1 MPPKPKYTHLS
12 QRNQILKRPAQH
24 IGSTKNVT
32 KEVWTAITEYTDG
45 EEVDRILQQNLT
57 INPGLI
63 HIFYEVLGNAQDNYF
78 KSHGGDTPLKKIQV
92 DIDIESGRISVWN
105 DGNYIPA
112 NIHEWDEDEEVIDDE
127 QHYEAEIIFGNLN
140 SSSNYNDDEE
150 ARVGGGLHGV
160 GVKLTNIFSKEFRVE
175 AFDPEQQLKFDCTWS
190 ENMSKM
196 KKPKVTTLK
205 QKKGF
210 TKVSYVADFSKFGVE
225 GYTDSHISVMRKLC
239 VDCAMITGQQVIFN
253 GEKIPVKSLLAYAE
267 QYTDGEKIEFK
278 TSDTHVVLAEKPA
291 FEAGFTQVS
300 FVNGINT
307 AIGGVHVDAWKSGI
321 FKPLLEKIRNKYSK
335 GKNSTPIK
343 ITPKNLEQYFMLF
356 INCNLKNP
364 DFEGQ
369 TKGILASPT
378 PKTQISDAKINKLMQ
393 WGFIKDIEET
403 VRIQGMKELQKTDG
417 KKSTSVNIPKAV
429 DANKAG
435 SVKSMDCTLF
445 ITEGLS
451 AKTFAVKGISAIEGG
466 TNWYGVLPVRGKVLN
481 VRGAKP
487 DQINNNA
494 EITALKQMLGLKHGT
509 DYSVD
514 EEFRKLRYGR
524 VVFLVDADPDGDHIK
539 GLLTN
544 YFQYFYPTL
553 VDRDYFIEGLRTPIV
568 KATQGK
574 KVLIFFYL
582 KEFKDWAKKQKSP
595 YKLHYYK
602 GLGTSE
608 DEEIIEIFQNP
619 LYSRYISDDLASEN
633 VDKLFSPRR
642 ADERKKWLSEYSPK
656 EFKYTVQDGKEIVP
670 ISDFINNEMIE
681 FSLYDNDRSIPS
693 VVDGLKPSQRK
704 VMYVA
709 LKVLN
714 QSTKYKVAQFA
725 SEVAKQAE
733 YHHGEKSLEEAIVGL
748 AQTFLGSNNIAMLHE
763 AGQFGCVDPN
773 TDVLLW
779 DGSIKKARNV
789 CVGDKLIGDDGCP
802 RNVSKIVSGTDTM
815 FKVKQI
821 GAKDY
826 IINSEHILT
835 LRYSGHKSIRW
846 KESAGSWT
854 MSYYDPEL
862 KKIKYKTIKTRDAIG
877 KTVDHFNKSKLSKEQ
892 AYQEMLTFS
901 RTIVDENIFD
911 ISIKD
916 YLNFSDEA
924 KHHFKGIINSSNIN
938 WSSTSVPIDPY
949 IFGMW
954 LGDGNFCGRGFA
966 SADAELVKAWC
977 EWAPTIGAEVVHYRN
992 GDDHENYQY
1001 GIRRIGSGTLPA
1013 VGSKNHSIDTC
1024 IGCQTS
1030 KKSHPACD
1038 WKNTKISYNICNYS
1052 KGKTNRGH
1060 NRTDLNPFKQIL
1072 KKHNLYKNKHIPECY
1087 IKNDRNVRLQVLAG
1101 FIDTD
1106 GRLKYQNNA
1115 AAFEITQ
1122 SVAHHENLIHEI
1134 RYLAQS
1140 LGYRTSIY
1148 KSCDSNKPAMITVSI
1163 RGDRLDEIPTRLPRK
1178 KFTIN
1183 KQTRNSYSTKLTIE
1197 ECGTGPYCGWHIDG
1211 NERFLLGDFTI
1222 THNTR
1227 LEGGND
1233 AAAGRYIF
1241 THLSSI
1247 ARYILRKEDDPI
1259 LEYLEED
1266 GKQIE
1271 PKYFVPVVPMLLVN
1285 GANGIGTGYSTN
1297 VPAFNPLE
1305 IVEWIRCWLKGD
1317 DNYPELAPWYRGFKG
1332 TTKKDGN
1339 KYVHYGVVNK
1349 EKDYYRITE
1358 LPVGIWTDTYKD
1370 CLDSLKSGIVKAK
1383 TGYDA
1388 MTVAQLKEECSER
1401 GLPVGGTKKVI
1412 VDRLKKWDKENGA
1425 KMKKIGGGGQIVTK
1439 WEWYGDAYNV
1449 DFKVWT
1455 KPGVEIDPNDTKFK
1469 LCKTEGLTNMTAFNP
1484 VGGITKY
1491 DTLNDILE
1499 TFCTVRLEY
1508 YQKRKKHLLHV
1519 LEEKLKQE
1527 KSKARFIAEALEDFD
1542 ILKQTEDELFEHFE
1556 ENGYYKKDGVFSY
1569 LTGMP
1574 IRTFNSDKYDELL
1587 VSIDKIKNEI
1597 DYVKK
1602 KSAKQMWTLELKEF
1616 VDAYKSWTGGIQK
1629 LHDKLAKMKIKKHG
1643 KK

>member
-112 NIHEWDEDEEVIDDE
+112 NIHEWDEDEEVIDNE

-253 GEKIPVKSLLAYAE
+253 GEKIPVKNLLAYAE

-321 FKPLLEKIRNKYSK
+321 FKPLLEKIRNKFSK
-335 GKNSTPIK
+335 GKTSTPIK

-656 EFKYTVQDGKEIVP
+656 EFKYDIQDGKEIVP

-714 QSTKYKVAQFA
+714 QSIKYKVAQFA

-763 AGQFGCVDPN
+763 AGQFG
-773 TDVLLW
+773 
-779 DGSIKKARNV
+779 
-789 CVGDKLIGDDGCP
+789 
-802 RNVSKIVSGTDTM
+802 
-815 FKVKQI
+815 
-821 GAKDY
+821 
-826 IINSEHILT
+826 
-835 LRYSGHKSIRW
+835 
-846 KESAGSWT
+846 
-854 MSYYDPEL
+854 
-862 KKIKYKTIKTRDAIG
+862 
-877 KTVDHFNKSKLSKEQ
+877 
-892 AYQEMLTFS
+892 S
-901 RTIVDENIFD
+901 RI
-911 ISIKD
+911 
-916 YLNFSDEA
+916 
-924 KHHFKGIINSSNIN
+924 
-938 WSSTSVPIDPY
+938 
-949 IFGMW
+949 
-954 LGDGNFCGRGFA
+954 
-966 SADAELVKAWC
+966 
-977 EWAPTIGAEVVHYRN
+977 
-992 GDDHENYQY
+992 
-1001 GIRRIGSGTLPA
+1001 
-1013 VGSKNHSIDTC
+1013 
-1024 IGCQTS
+1024 
-1030 KKSHPACD
+1030 
-1038 WKNTKISYNICNYS
+1038 
-1052 KGKTNRGH
+1052 
-1060 NRTDLNPFKQIL
+1060 
-1072 KKHNLYKNKHIPECY
+1072 
-1087 IKNDRNVRLQVLAG
+1087 
-1101 FIDTD
+1101 
-1106 GRLKYQNNA
+1106 
-1115 AAFEITQ
+1115 
-1122 SVAHHENLIHEI
+1122 
-1134 RYLAQS
+1134 
-1140 LGYRTSIY
+1140 
-1148 KSCDSNKPAMITVSI
+1148 
-1163 RGDRLDEIPTRLPRK
+1163 
-1178 KFTIN
+1178 
-1183 KQTRNSYSTKLTIE
+1183 
-1197 ECGTGPYCGWHIDG
+1197 
-1211 NERFLLGDFTI
+1211 
-1222 THNTR
+1222 
-1227 LEGGND
+1227 EGGND

-1508 YQKRKKHLLHV
+1508 YQKRKKHLIHV

-1542 ILKQTEDELFEHFE
+1542 ILKQTEDELFEHFK
-1556 ENGYYKKDGVFSY
+1556 ENGYHKKDGVFSY

-1616 VDAYKSWTGGIQK
+1616 VDAYKSWTGDIQK